1 MSEQI
6 IKTLK
11 EELGKTL
18 KLKYIDTGAGTFY
31 GRKDCSCCL
40 IPTIYKV
47 GEYETVRYGKCD
59 EYFLHIPNQAI
70 WLGEVEIEGKN
81 YIIFSVG
88 NSLFAIYNKYSQG
101 VGWLTIVYQI
111 LKDER

>member
-18 KLKYIDTGAGTFY
+18 KLKIINAAAGMFY
-31 GRKDCSCCL
+31 GGKVCLCCQ

-47 GEYETVRYGKCD
+47 GEYTTIRYGKRD
-59 EYFLHIPNQAI
+59 EYFIHIPKESQRV
-70 WLGEVEIEGKN
+70 GEVEFEGKV
-81 YIIFSVG
+81 YKIFIA
-88 NSLFAIYNKYSQG
+88 NNELFAIYHKHNEG

-111 LKDER
+111 LKDEH